1 MLVRDTLEEAVLGRV
16 LKEMRTSIKDADL
29 TKVYEVYSTKVF
41 AVDYTEDGT
50 EALDVL
56 IGIKG
61 DERMLFKIAET
72 AIKAIEKRVDLE
84 SEIDPNFIAAAAKI
98 IHAYA
103 VSIAAKTKWTLAIRR
118 NEEYWSMIISVF
130 GDADT
135 DEMPA
140 MVFTWCLGKEKIGD

>member
-61 DERMLFKIAET
+61 DERMLSKIAES
-72 AIKAIEKRVDLE
+72 AIKAIEKRVELETKLKPDLVA
-84 SEIDPNFIAAAAKI
+84 IAAEA
-98 IHAYA
+98 IHSYA
-103 VSIAAKTKWTLAIRR
+103 SSAEVKTK
-118 NEEYWSMIISVF
+118 
-130 GDADT
+130 
-135 DEMPA
+135 
-140 MVFTWCLGKEKIGD
+140 

>member
-1 MLVRDTLEEAVLGRV
+1 M
-16 LKEMRTSIKDADL
+16 
-29 TKVYEVYSTKVF
+29 F

-61 DERMLFKIAET
+61 DERMLSKIAES
-72 AIKAIEKRVDLE
+72 AIKAIEKRVELE
-84 SEIDPNFIAAAAKI
+84 SKIDSNFIAAAAKI

-130 GDADT
+130 NDADIGDT
-135 DEMPA
+135 PA
-140 MVFTWCLGKEKIGD
+140 MVFTWCLGKEKIGE